1 MNNGASAAFIVI
13 YVIVALAVAIFM
25 LAAMWR
31 LFSKAGQPGW
41 AVFIPIYNTIVLL
54 RVAGKPWWWLFLFLI
69 PIVDFVVAIMVYT
82 GVATNYGKGAGFTL
96 GLIFLPYIFVPI
108 LGFGGAVYQGPTAR

>member
-54 RVAGKPWWWLFLFLI
+54 RVAGKPWWWLFLLWI
-69 PIVDFVVAIMVYT
+69 PLVDIVVSIIIYS
-82 GVATNYGKGAGFTL
+82 GVSTNYGKGTGFTV
-96 GLIFLPYIFVPI
+96 GLIFLPFIFIPI
-108 LGFGGAVYQGPTAR
+108 LAYGGAVYQGPVTR